1 MNKNISYDVCLVIQ
15 PLMYVSRALGLAPYA
30 FVKKTLPGGK
40 IVEKL
45 EISSAALIYS
55 MFFVALYLCVLAVS
69 YTFKYTHMYPQMPA
83 TDIVIDILLHT
94 VSISSIVSFVL
105 SVTKNRNAI
114 IRITSLIAQTE
125 TVILRSSRKYYRKA
139 KISLFVQVIVI
150 LIVIGMFS
158 LYDYITWY
166 SFHGVMFLGFSHLYL
181 DTLIEWIVVIQFV
194 NMVVLLK
201 DRFSLLNTRLSN
213 LSGSVE
219 IENSKEG
226 YYLPSLETARVS
238 VKEMKSRLTE
248 KEIITFNN
256 IHDILFDIV
265 LLVKSTYEVQ
275 IFLSLLNAF
284 AGITVY
290 SYYGLCVLYGYIS
303 SEYATVS
310 NTRLLLLPIIRS
322 VLHIAKLVCI
332 TVPCHS
338 ANNNMAHTSTVL
350 RKLLLAFHTDPATML
365 QLERFAQH
373 VALRKFKF
381 TVFGFLSLD
390 LSLLVS
396 MMGAV
401 ATYLVILM
409 QFKMATNGS
418 PECIKNVTSYLSG
431 KANS

>member
-1 MNKNISYDVCLVIQ
+1 LVIQ
-15 PLMYVSRALGLAPYA
+15 PLLYVSRALGLAPYA

-40 IVEKL
+40 VLENL

-55 MFFVALYLCVLAVS
+55 KFFVALHLCVLAVS
-69 YTFKYTHMYPQMPA
+69 YTFKYTYMYPQMLA
-83 TDIVIDILLHT
+83 TDTVIDILLHT
-94 VSISSIVSFVL
+94 VSISSIVSLVL

-125 TVILRSSRKYYRKA
+125 GVLLGSSRKYYRKA

-150 LIVIGMFS
+150 FIVIGMFTF
-158 LYDYITWY
+158 YDYITWY
-166 SFHGVMFLGFSHLYL
+166 SFHGVTFFGFSHLYL

-213 LSGSVE
+213 LTGSFE

-238 VKEMKSRLTE
+238 VKEIKSRLTE
-248 KEIITFNN
+248 KEILTFNN
-256 IHDILFDIV
+256 IHDILFDTV

-275 IFLSLLNAF
+275 IFLSLLSAF
-284 AGITVY
+284 AGITIY

-303 SEYATVS
+303 SENATVS
-310 NTRLLLLPIIRS
+310 NTKVFLLPIIRS
-322 VLHIAKLVCI
+322 LLHMAKLVCI

-338 ANNNMAHTSTVL
+338 ANNNMAHSSTVL

-401 ATYLVILM
+401 VTYLVILM

-418 PECIKNVTSYLSG
+418 PECIKNVTAYLSG
-431 KANS
+431 KADS